1 MYNDIVIML
10 IAMFRSLF
18 SDEYRAQQLIADLL
32 DDDLEV
38 ASEAAEDL
46 GEMGL
51 QSAVP
56 ALLDM
61 LTITQDDIT
70 EQGSEGE
77 LIDLRQDVV
86 RSLGKIGD
94 ERAVPALIDA
104 MYADADRGIRYE
116 AAFALLKIGT
126 PPAVIA
132 VDRWQADENQPPI
145 SPQM

>member
-10 IAMFRSLF
+10 IAMFRTLF

-46 GEMGL
+46 GEMGMTA
-51 QSAVP
+51 AVP

-61 LTITQDDIT
+61 LTITADDIT
-70 EQGSEGE
+70 ERGSAVE

-86 RSLGKIGD
+86 RSLGKLEDG
-94 ERAVPALIDA
+94 RAVMPLIDV
-104 MYADADRGIRYE
+104 MHHDVDRGIRYE

-126 PPAVIA
+126 LPAVEA
-132 VDRWQADENQPPI
+132 VDRWQADGREPPLT
-145 SPQM
+145 SRT